1 MKNPSLY
8 SLLILLTI
16 IGLGCKQPAGDQL
29 RFPEGRTASEYI
41 IENIG
46 VNGMQRARRY
56 SDKGILVEE
65 GYLVNGLPNGAWTQ
79 YDVDQ
84 ITRVTSYVNG
94 YKQGVDLGF
103 SKREQIDDREMY
115 NLGVKNGRCLK
126 YELGRLLEEAT
137 YKDGKL
143 EGKMLEYHS
152 NGNVK
157 KEVDYND
164 GVMHGKFRY
173 YDPDGNLT
181 LEYEYA
187 NGEKVT
193 GGIVSPPQ

>member
-1 MKNPSLY
+1 MKRA
-8 SLLILLTI
+8 SLLFSVIALAWTV
-16 IGLGCKQPAGDQL
+16 LGCGKNGGEQL
-29 RFPEGRTASEYI
+29 RFPEGRTAAEYI
-41 IENIG
+41 IEDLGSPGI
-46 VNGMQRARRY
+46 QRARRY

-65 GYLVNGLPNGAWTQ
+65 GFLVNGLPNGAWTQ
-79 YDVDQ
+79 YDIDR

-103 SKREQIDDREMY
+103 SKREQIDDKEMFQ
-115 NLGVKNGRCLK
+115 LGIKNGRSLK

-143 EGKMLEYHS
+143 EGKLFEYHS

-157 KEVDYND
+157 KEVEYKD

-173 YDPDGNLT
+173 FDPDGNLT

-187 NGEKVT
+187 NGEKVS
-193 GGIVSPPQ
+193 GGIVTPPQ